1 MKLYT
6 KTGDKGETSVIGGRV
21 DKDHIRVEAY
31 GTIDEAN
38 SHIGYAMSKLQE
50 ECFRNIYNELENIQ
64 HELFDCGG
72 DLAILEKKIPYK
84 VTIEMVEYLERRI
97 DSYTEEAPPLERFIL
112 PGGSEIS
119 AALHIARTVIRRAER
134 CIVSLQK
141 EGETNEIVLKYVNRL
156 SDYLFALARVIN
168 ARLQVK
174 DVEYNRS
181 ALVFRNK
188 EEKEVE

>member
-50 ECFRNIYNELENIQ
+50 EYFRNIYNELENIQ

-72 DLAILEKKIPYK
+72 DLAIVEKKIP
-84 VTIEMVEYLERRI
+84 L
-97 DSYTEEAPPLERFIL
+97 
-112 PGGSEIS
+112 
-119 AALHIARTVIRRAER
+119 
-134 CIVSLQK
+134 
-141 EGETNEIVLKYVNRL
+141 
-156 SDYLFALARVIN
+156 
-168 ARLQVK
+168 
-174 DVEYNRS
+174 
-181 ALVFRNK
+181 
-188 EEKEVE
+188 

>member
-1 MKLYT
+1 MY
-6 KTGDKGETSVIGGRV
+6 SV
-21 DKDHIRVEAY
+21 
-31 GTIDEAN
+31 
-38 SHIGYAMSKLQE
+38 
-50 ECFRNIYNELENIQ
+50 
-64 HELFDCGG
+64 
-72 DLAILEKKIPYK
+72 LA
-84 VTIEMVEYLERRI
+84 
-97 DSYTEEAPPLERFIL
+97 
-112 PGGSEIS
+112 
-119 AALHIARTVIRRAER
+119 
-134 CIVSLQK
+134 K